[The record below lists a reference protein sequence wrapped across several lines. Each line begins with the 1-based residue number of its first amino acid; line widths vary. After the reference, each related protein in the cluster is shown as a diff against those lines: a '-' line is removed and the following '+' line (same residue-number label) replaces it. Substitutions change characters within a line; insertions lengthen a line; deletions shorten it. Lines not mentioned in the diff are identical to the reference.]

1 MWKLTI
7 TQKRKSELTDAMFED
22 RLIYVGKDLNEFTTL
37 IVRLSK
43 YENGLET
50 SYNIERVCE

>member
-7 TQKRKSELTDAMFED
+7 SQARKFTFSDETYTEK
-22 RLIYVGKDLNEFTTL
+22 IEFTSNDINDLATL

-43 YENGLET
+43 YENGVETTYKLE
-50 SYNIERVCE
+50 